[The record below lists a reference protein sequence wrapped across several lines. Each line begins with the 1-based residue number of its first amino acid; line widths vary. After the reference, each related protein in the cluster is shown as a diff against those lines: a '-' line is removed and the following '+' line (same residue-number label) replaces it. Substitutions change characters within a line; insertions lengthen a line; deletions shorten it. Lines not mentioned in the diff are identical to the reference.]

1 MLLAGQG
8 GVSLMYLTAGGKA
21 CYLMLG
27 GDPDEVAPGG
37 GFRERRGSGDG
48 HLKSVFCPE
57 RRFHP
62 PELCPPGFFA
72 HKIPSLF
79 PAWGGVFC
87 KIFCLALF
95 YYQLISIRSS
105 SEQM

>member
-1 MLLAGQG
+1 
-8 GVSLMYLTAGGKA
+8 MYLTAGEKA

-27 GDPDEVAPGG
+27 DDPDEVAPGG
-37 GFRERRGSGDG
+37 DFGERRGSGDG

-72 HKIPSLF
+72 HIIPSLSQHGEGYSARF
-79 PAWGGVFC
+79 SASPYFITNPSPFVPVLNRC
-87 KIFCLALF
+87 N
-95 YYQLISIRSS
+95 
-105 SEQM
+105 